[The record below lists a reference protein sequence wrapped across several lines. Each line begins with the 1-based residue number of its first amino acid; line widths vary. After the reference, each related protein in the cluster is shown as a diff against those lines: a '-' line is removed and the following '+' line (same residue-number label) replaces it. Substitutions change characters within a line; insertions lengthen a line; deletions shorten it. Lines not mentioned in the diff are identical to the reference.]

1 MANRTF
7 LYGVHKGLG
16 AKIIEFAGWE
26 MPVEYEGIKEEHL
39 AVRNS
44 SGVFDISHMGEIE
57 IRGPEATSLCQ
68 WVFTND
74 ISKIKEFQA
83 QYNLICTP
91 EGGVIDDIIV
101 YKFSD
106 YRYFVC
112 VNAVNDTRD
121 FEWIRDE
128 GKKRFKAEVIHRS
141 PEFSQIAVQGPG
153 SQEIVTGVIGEEA
166 KDIKRFYFKEI
177 RWNDI
182 PLIVARTG
190 YTGEDGFEV
199 FLPWNSSRALW
210 EEIFRM
216 RETQGI
222 KPCGL
227 GSRDTLRIEASY
239 PLYRHEIDE
248 GTNPLEAGL
257 EKFVKLDKG
266 NFIGGEVLSK
276 VKQEGVKKKLV
287 GFEMIEP
294 GIPRQGYI
302 VLKEGA
308 PVGKVTSGTM
318 CPGLEKPIGMGYVKS
333 GLANPGQEVEI
344 EIRKK
349 GRRAKVVGLPFLRK
363 IRITKGG
370 IEW

>member
-7 LYGVHKGLG
+7 LYEVHKGFG
-16 AKIIEFAGWE
+16 AKMIEFAGWE
-26 MPVEYEGIKEEHL
+26 MPVYYTGIREEHL

-44 SGVFDISHMGEIE
+44 CGLFDLSHMGEIE

-74 ISKIKEFQA
+74 ISKMKESQA
-83 QYNLICTP
+83 QYNLICAP
-91 EGGVIDDIIV
+91 EGGVIDDVIV

-106 YRYFVC
+106 DRYFVC
-112 VNAVNDTRD
+112 VNAVNDTKD
-121 FEWIRDE
+121 FEWIKEE
-128 GKKRFKAEVIHRS
+128 GKKGFKAEVTRRS
-141 PEFSQIAVQGPG
+141 PEFSQLAVQGPR
-153 SQEIVTGVIGEEA
+153 SQEIITGVIGEKA

-177 RWNDI
+177 RWDDT

-199 FLPWNSSRALW
+199 FLPWNSSRVLW
-210 EEIFRM
+210 EEILRIG
-216 RETQGI
+216 ETHGI

-227 GSRDTLRIEASY
+227 GARDTLRIEAAY
-239 PLYRHEIDE
+239 PLYGHEIAE
-248 GTNPLEAGL
+248 NINPLEAGL
-257 EKFVKLDKG
+257 ERFVKLVKG
-266 NFIGGEVLSK
+266 NFIGGEVLLK

-308 PVGKVTSGTM
+308 PVGEVTSGTM

-333 GLANPGQEVEI
+333 GLANPSQEVEI
-344 EIRKK
+344 KIRKK
-349 GRRAKVVGLPFLRK
+349 GRKAQVIELPFLRK
-363 IRITKGG
+363 KG
-370 IEW
+370 